1 MAMEAS
7 SAEESEPDSG
17 GIDDTLTRLSD
28 RVEEMVETVR
38 PSNPKLWRRLVKI
51 VLTVVLTVMYVYWVI
66 AWQFDIQW
74 FEF

>member
-1 MAMEAS
+1 MEAS
-7 SAEESEPDSG
+7 PAEESEPDSG
-17 GIDDTLTRLSD
+17 GIGDALSDLSD
-28 RVEEMVETVR
+28 RVEAIVETVR

-51 VLTVVLTVMYVYWVI
+51 GLSVVLTVMYVYWVL